1 MIYLKIQAALCQI
14 VGYTVCSHRPS
25 LGCRHCT
32 TNTWSFTTPI
42 FHLTLRLILCTAHG
56 WPRTFLTFRWIQPLK
71 NCRHPNCC
79 FLFFLTGTINGIASQ
94 VEQHLCDINMC
105 HICAVELST
114 KEFHYGVR
122 HTCCYM
128 PRTTCVLNTG
138 RSTCVL
144 LLCAS
149 KFLLS
154 LQSHRIS
161 NNCKPTCAHS
171 QSSATIVRQNY
182 AFANIGYDC
191 RFYPICLQISYQV
204 FQWRLSLIENQGF
217 ETPYYFL

>member
-1 MIYLKIQAALCQI
+1 M
-14 VGYTVCSHRPS
+14 
-25 LGCRHCT
+25 
-32 TNTWSFTTPI
+32 
-42 FHLTLRLILCTAHG
+42 
-56 WPRTFLTFRWIQPLK
+56 FRWIQPLK

-94 VEQHLCDINMC
+94 VEQHLYDINMC

-122 HTCCYM
+122 HTCFYM
-128 PRTTCVLNTG
+128 PRTTCVLSTG

-154 LQSHRIS
+154 LQSHHIS
-161 NNCKPTCAHS
+161 NNCKPTRAHS

-182 AFANIGYDC
+182 AFANIGHDC

-217 ETPYYFL
+217 VTQYYFL